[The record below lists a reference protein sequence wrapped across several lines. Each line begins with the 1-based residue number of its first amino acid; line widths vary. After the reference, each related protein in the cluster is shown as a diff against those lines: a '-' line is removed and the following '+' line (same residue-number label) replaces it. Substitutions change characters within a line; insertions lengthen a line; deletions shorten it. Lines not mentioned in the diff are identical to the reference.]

1 MSIRAVHNEAALLA
15 DLMKGEERAFAGLF
29 DAYHEPL
36 VQYVQQV
43 TGSQEM
49 AIEIVQDVYVKVWMS
64 REELGAIQHFTGYL
78 FILTRNYTLNCLKKM
93 ARERKREQQ
102 YQQYVYAS
110 GVVAETTEQGPDY
123 LSLVERAA
131 AQLPPQQQQVY
142 FLSRKEGLKY
152 AEIAD
157 RMGISPATVKKYMQ
171 LAMKTITS
179 FVKSHAALF

>member
-15 DLMKGEERAFAGLF
+15 ALMKGDERAFAGLF

-43 TGSQEM
+43 IGSREM

-64 REELGAIQHFTGYL
+64 KEELGTVKNFTAYL

-102 YQQYVYAS
+102 YQQHVYTSAI
-110 GVVAETTEQGPDY
+110 VVEGDEPAPDY

-152 AEIAD
+152 AEIAE

-179 FVKSHAALF
+179 FVKSHASLF